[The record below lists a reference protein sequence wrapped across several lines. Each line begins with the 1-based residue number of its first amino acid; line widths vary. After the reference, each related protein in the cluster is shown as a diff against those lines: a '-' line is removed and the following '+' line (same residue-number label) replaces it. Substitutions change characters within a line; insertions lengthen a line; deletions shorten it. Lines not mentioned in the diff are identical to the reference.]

1 LNDPAVFMPAG
12 GIHRETPMRLLQLSL
27 VAAALAAS
35 VTASHAQSAYDY
47 QWCGIY
53 TGNDGP
59 GAMSCYYTT
68 YAQCMATMNGLGY
81 CMQSPYY
88 RGPTPNS
95 DRAHRRARRD
105 Y

>member
-1 LNDPAVFMPAG
+1 
-12 GIHRETPMRLLQLSL
+12 MRLLLMSLAAAAL
-27 VAAALAAS
+27 VAAA
-35 VTASHAQSAYDY
+35 TASQAQTAYDY
-47 QWCGIY
+47 AWCGIY

-88 RGPTPNS
+88 GHGPNAS
-95 DRAHRRARRD
+95 DDRRHRRARRD
-105 Y
+105 N